1 MSRTV
6 KNCDKAQLAGGKYM
20 VMFIEMKAWHP
31 KRHLTT
37 EHAALS
43 LVLMLFQKK
52 VVGIQLLNVPH
63 ALAVHS

>member
-1 MSRTV
+1 
-6 KNCDKAQLAGGKYM
+6 M
-20 VMFIEMKAWHP
+20 VMFIEMKASHP